1 MKIAFFSEMGFEGK
15 IDRKTHTNMRTEFA
29 WMSALDADHYNVH
42 APNLKHDYD
51 LGIVIVPKSNPEVN
65 IGHLKRN
72 CKKIAIQQEGPH
84 WYFQD
89 YSLQHQFHFHNHL
102 MEADYIFAHNESD
115 KKYYRGITSK
125 PVFVMRSLMLTD
137 DLVPRSEWGDAVII
151 GGNFVSWYGGFDSY
165 MVASVFQPEMK
176 IYAPS
181 MGRKQKL
188 ESQIEDIN
196 YLHYQMWKDWINTL
210 SQFHV
215 GIHLMRTHAAG
226 TFAMNCAW
234 HSIPCI
240 GYKGLDT
247 QEICH
252 PNLTVDLGDVKRAR
266 ELAVRLKE
274 EDGFYEECS
283 KLARLRWE
291 EEYSEEHYLSRWNK
305 FWSKQ

>member
-1 MKIAFFSEMGFEGK
+1 
-15 IDRKTHTNMRTEFA
+15 
-29 WMSALDADHYNVH
+29 
-42 APNLKHDYD
+42 
-51 LGIVIVPKSNPEVN
+51 
-65 IGHLKRN
+65 
-72 CKKIAIQQEGPH
+72 
-84 WYFQD
+84 
-89 YSLQHQFHFHNHL
+89 

-240 GYKGLDT
+240 GYRGLDT

-252 PNLTVDLGDVKRAR
+252 PNLTVDLGDLHKAR

-274 EDGFYEECS
+274 EPGFYDECS
-283 KLARLRWE
+283 NLARVRWE

>member
-89 YSLQHQFHFHNHL
+89 YSLPHQFHFHNHL

-283 KLARLRWE
+283 KLARLRWD

>member
-1 MKIAFFSEMGFEGK
+1 MKVAYFTEMGWEGK
-15 IDRKTHTNMRTEFA
+15 IDRKTHDNMRTELA
-29 WMSALDADHYNVH
+29 WMSSLNADHYNISSE
-42 APNLKHDYD
+42 LTQDYD
-51 LGIVIVPKSNPEVN
+51 LGIVIVPKTNPD
-65 IGHLKRN
+65 IDIQKIRTH
-72 CKKIAIQQEGPH
+72 CDKIAIQQEGPS

-89 YSLQHQFHFHNHL
+89 YSLPHQFHFHNHL
-102 MEADYIFAHNESD
+102 MEADFIFAHNESD

-137 DLVPRSEWGDAVII
+137 GLLPRSESGDDVII

-165 MVASVFQPEMK
+165 MVASVFQPEAK

-196 YLHYQMWKDWINTL
+196 YLPYQFWKDWINTL
-210 SQFHV
+210 SQFHI

-234 HSIPCI
+234 HGIPCI

-274 EDGFYEECS
+274 EDGFYDECS
-283 KLARLRWE
+283 KLASERWK

>member
-1 MKIAFFSEMGFEGK
+1 MKVAYFTEMGWEGK
-15 IDRKTHTNMRTEFA
+15 IDRTTHNNMRTEFA
-29 WMSALDADHYNVH
+29 WMSSLNADHYH
-42 APNLKHDYD
+42 ISSELTQDYD
-51 LGIVIVPKSNPEVN
+51 LGVVIIPKTNPD
-65 IGHLKRN
+65 IDIQKIRIH

-89 YSLQHQFHFHNHL
+89 YSITHQFHFHNHL
-102 MEADYIFAHNESD
+102 MEADYIFVHNESD

-137 DLVPRSEWGDAVII
+137 GLLPRSESGGDVII

-165 MVASVFQPEMK
+165 MVASVFQPEAK

-196 YLHYQMWKDWINTL
+196 YLPYQFWKDWINTL

-234 HSIPCI
+234 HKIPCI

-252 PNLTVDLGDVKRAR
+252 PNLTVELGDLHKAR

-274 EDGFYEECS
+274 EPGFYDECS
-283 KLARLRWE
+283 KMARDRWE

>member
-1 MKIAFFSEMGFEGK
+1 MKIAYFTEMGWKGK
-15 IDRKTHTNMRTEFA
+15 IDRKTHNNMRTEFA
-29 WMSALDADHYNVH
+29 WMSALDADHYNISSK
-42 APNLKHDYD
+42 LTQDYD
-51 LGIVIVPKSNPEVN
+51 LGIVIVPKTNPDINLSRIRE
-65 IGHLKRN
+65 H
-72 CKKIAIQQEGPH
+72 CDKIAIQQEGPH

-89 YSLQHQFHFHNHL
+89 YSLSHQFHFHNHL

-125 PVFVMRSLMLTD
+125 PVFVNRSLMLTD
-137 DLVPRSEWGDAVII
+137 GLLPRSESGNDVII

-165 MVASVFQPEMK
+165 MVASVFQPEAK

-181 MGRKQKL
+181 MGRKQKM

-196 YLHYQMWKDWINTL
+196 YLQYQLWKEWINTL
-210 SQFHV
+210 SQFHI

-234 HSIPCI
+234 HGIPCI

-252 PNLTVDLGDVKRAR
+252 PNLTVDLGDLHKAR

-274 EDGFYEECS
+274 EPGFYDECS
-283 KLARLRWE
+283 KMARDRWE

>member
-1 MKIAFFSEMGFEGK
+1 MKVAFFSEMGWEGK
-15 IDRKTHTNMRTEFA
+15 IDRHTHNNMRTEFA
-29 WMSALDADHYNVH
+29 WMSALDADHYNISSE
-42 APNLKHDYD
+42 LTQDYD
-51 LGIVIVPKSNPEVN
+51 LGIVIVPKTNPDIN
-65 IGHLKRN
+65 LSRIRKH
-72 CKKIAIQQEGPH
+72 CDKIAIQQEGPH

-89 YSLQHQFHFHNHL
+89 YSLPHQFHFHNHL

-196 YLHYQMWKDWINTL
+196 YLPYQFWKDWINTL

-234 HSIPCI
+234 HGIPCI

>member
-1 MKIAFFSEMGFEGK
+1 MKIAFFSEMGWEGK
-15 IDRKTHTNMRTEFA
+15 IDRKTHDNMRTEFA
-29 WMSALDADHYNVH
+29 WMSSLNADHYNIS
-42 APNLKHDYD
+42 AELTQDYD
-51 LGIVIVPKSNPEVN
+51 LGIVIVPKTNPDINLSRIRE
-65 IGHLKRN
+65 H
-72 CKKIAIQQEGPH
+72 CDKIAIQQEGPH

-89 YSLQHQFHFHNHL
+89 YSLPHQFHFHNHL

-137 DLVPRSEWGDAVII
+137 GLVPRSEWGDAVII

-234 HSIPCI
+234 HGIPCI

-252 PNLTVDLGDVKRAR
+252 PLLSVELGDVKRAR

-283 KLARLRWE
+283 KMASERWQ

>member
-1 MKIAFFSEMGFEGK
+1 MKVAYFTEMGWEGK
-15 IDRKTHTNMRTEFA
+15 IDRTTHNNMRTEFA
-29 WMSALDADHYNVH
+29 WMSSLNADHYNISSE
-42 APNLKHDYD
+42 LTQDYD
-51 LGIVIVPKSNPEVN
+51 LGIVIVPKTNPD
-65 IGHLKRN
+65 IDIQKIRIH
-72 CKKIAIQQEGPH
+72 CKKIAIQQEGPS

-89 YSLQHQFHFHNHL
+89 YSLPHQFHFHNHL

-137 DLVPRSEWGDAVII
+137 GLLPRSESGDDVII

-165 MVASVFQPEMK
+165 MVASVFQPEAK

-196 YLHYQMWKDWINTL
+196 YLPYQFWKDWINTL

-234 HSIPCI
+234 HGIPCI

-252 PNLTVDLGDVKRAR
+252 PNLTVELGDLHKAR

-274 EDGFYEECS
+274 EDGFYDECS
-283 KLARLRWE
+283 KMARDRWE

>member
-1 MKIAFFSEMGFEGK
+1 MKIAYFTEMGFDGK
-15 IDRKTHTNMRTEFA
+15 IDRTTHNNMRTEFA
-29 WMSALDADHYNVH
+29 WMSALDADHYNISSK
-42 APNLKHDYD
+42 LTQDYD
-51 LGIVIVPKSNPEVN
+51 LGIVIVPKTNPDINLSRIRE
-65 IGHLKRN
+65 H
-72 CKKIAIQQEGPH
+72 CDKIAIQQEGPH

-89 YSLQHQFHFHNHL
+89 YSLSHQFHFHNHL

-137 DLVPRSEWGDAVII
+137 GLLPRSESGDDVIM

-165 MVASVFQPEMK
+165 MVASVFQPEAQ

-181 MGRKQKL
+181 MGRKQKM
-188 ESQIEDIN
+188 ESQIEDIT
-196 YLHYQMWKDWINTL
+196 YLQYQFWQDWINTL

-234 HSIPCI
+234 HGIPCI

-252 PNLTVDLGDVKRAR
+252 PNLTVDLGDLHKAR

-274 EDGFYEECS
+274 EPGFYDECS
-283 KLARLRWE
+283 KMARDRWE

>member
-1 MKIAFFSEMGFEGK
+1 
-15 IDRKTHTNMRTEFA
+15 
-29 WMSALDADHYNVH
+29 
-42 APNLKHDYD
+42 
-51 LGIVIVPKSNPEVN
+51 
-65 IGHLKRN
+65 
-72 CKKIAIQQEGPH
+72 
-84 WYFQD
+84 
-89 YSLQHQFHFHNHL
+89 
-102 MEADYIFAHNESD
+102 
-115 KKYYRGITSK
+115 
-125 PVFVMRSLMLTD
+125 MLTD
-137 DLVPRSEWGDAVII
+137 GLVPRSEWGDAVII

-181 MGRKQKL
+181 MGRKQQL
-188 ESQIEDIN
+188 ESKIEDIK
-196 YLHYQMWKDWINTL
+196 YLPYQFWKEWINTL

-234 HSIPCI
+234 HGIPCI

-252 PNLTVDLGDVKRAR
+252 PLLSVELGDVKRAR

-283 KLARLRWE
+283 KMASERWQ

-305 FWSKQ
+305 FWRKQ